1 MFPGLARPS
10 SCSEC
15 PSAFPK
21 QSLKWAQRV
30 DTACR
35 RSLSSV
41 PHPLE
46 WGHLLRTLRPP
57 GGVAAVPPGGVAR
70 PDSAPRAPTE
80 LVLRAALFSVL
91 SSAFGPGSPDLK
103 LRSWTKRVSRWVRRQ
118 EVRAGRVLISLCGV
132 VALRR

>member
-30 DTACR
+30 DAACR
-35 RSLSSV
+35 RSLSSD

-46 WGHLLRTLRPP
+46 WGHLLWTLRPP

-70 PDSAPRAPTE
+70 PGAGATE
-80 LVLRAALFSVL
+80 LVLRAAL
-91 SSAFGPGSPDLK
+91 SSALLALGAGSPDLK
-103 LRSWTKRVSRWVRRQ
+103 LSFFWTKGVSRWVRRQ
-118 EVRAGRVLISLCGV
+118 EVSAGRVLISV
-132 VALRR
+132 